1 MKQVVLIPVFLLLS
15 LPHTWAQYNTGDT
28 QLNSS
33 LVQIDADASVNFSLF
48 KSDMSST
55 YSVAPAKVD
64 SWSVQLGLKAGDIYL
79 ILEMSRILRK
89 PVDDVVNVY
98 NTNKKKGWGAIAK
111 ELGIKPGSAEF
122 KALKGGADKQAAK
135 GKSKSKE
142 SKPKKKN

>member
-1 MKQVVLIPVFLLLS
+1 MKQVILIPVCLILCVVHS
-15 LPHTWAQYNTGDT
+15 WAQYNTGDT

-33 LVQIDADASVNFSLF
+33 LVQIDVNASVNFSLF
-48 KSDMSST
+48 KSDVSTT

-64 SWSVQLGLKAGDIYL
+64 TWSVEFGLKAGDIYL
-79 ILEMSRILRK
+79 ILEMSKILSK
-89 PVDDVVNVY
+89 PVDDVATVY

-135 GKSKSKE
+135 GKGKE